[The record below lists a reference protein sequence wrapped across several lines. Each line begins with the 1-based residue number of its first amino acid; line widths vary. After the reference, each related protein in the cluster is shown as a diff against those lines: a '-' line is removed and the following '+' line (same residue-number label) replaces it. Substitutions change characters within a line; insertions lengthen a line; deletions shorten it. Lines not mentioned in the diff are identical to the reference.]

1 MISAVLHSI
10 TIIADILYN
19 LTSWKFNIYNYIIC
33 VIWMLKLCVLRL
45 LKEISNW
52 CEPGGGSSTSK
63 RKHFFKCSLRKL
75 VQHVIVL
82 KKNDAY
88 MHVPDYT
95 TKPRANLMVFK
106 FTWAGTGLENI
117 HYFHKGWLHLARGF
131 RPFFVASV
139 AFLS

>member
-82 KKNDAY
+82 KKAMRICMCLTILQN
-88 MHVPDYT
+88 HVLT
-95 TKPRANLMVFK
+95 WWFFK